1 MIGKKRCISLLSMI
15 AALCLVFG
23 LAVSVSAEQVT
34 IDPAQE
40 AQYIADFGNAWSGET
55 ARGNDYASLETIGGV
70 RTSLR
75 SNKALPG
82 EYTLDFTLRI
92 DDDTQANNGMLFTLR
107 LGNFRMV
114 VYEHN
119 VSFDGDAVN
128 GFTSHF
134 GESELWREF
143 NVPDNQD
150 QTGYAWMPFKA
161 TLQNGWNDQLRIDG
175 YYDFRLVVSETAV
188 DMYLVP
194 TCNILT
200 SGMVEKFKRY
210 TVNLTPEA
218 DLSGYAVF
226 ESAEPAADPEDDSQF
241 EFAVGNV
248 RATNADGAEI
258 LRSNFLNSIVPI
270 GASEEAWIASNMDG
284 VQVST
289 GKTFITAAAGQGATL
304 TSDFALQDAS
314 GTTWSAVYEVRS
326 FGTHGTLAFEF
337 GVREGAESG
346 FTLGTLFQ
354 SESAGSKLDYLKGD
368 SYSNPTQN
376 PYGAP
381 LGMYYNSIRIKI
393 SKMNDTFYRYEY
405 SLFDGENWGA
415 FASCNTGSYA
425 RATDFSGMNGDS
437 SGNLRLSVVSMADR
451 AQAFSVELI
460 EVTGSVVGDKA
471 TPTVT
476 AEDDELVYNGQAQA
490 PAVTVGNAFG
500 FTSVSYSS
508 DNGGSYTAEM
518 PKDAGSYIVKYEC
531 AETFSNA
538 AASLEIPFTISPK
551 SVAVVWGNTELTYNG
566 ERQIPTATADT
577 GIAGETLTVTVT
589 VAEEKGT
596 NAETGITAT
605 ASIDNGN
612 YVLTNTET
620 TYSIVPKS
628 VAVVWSNTE
637 LTYNGERQIPT
648 ATADTGIAGETLTV
662 TVTVA
667 EEKGTNAEQNISAT
681 ASIANGNYTLTNAET
696 TYSIAKATPSITE
709 SPTLSAIEAGQTAGT
724 LSGGTASVAGTFSL
738 ADAQKVYAEAGTYQV
753 DVVFTP
759 EDSNNYET
767 VTLQISLTV
776 EEAETPTDPGDD
788 TPTDPGDDTPT
799 DPGESDGQGGGC
811 SGSMTAAVF
820 VPALALM
827 AAGVCLLIKRKN

>member
-55 ARGNDYASLETIGGV
+55 ARGNDYASLETIGGE

-75 SNKALPG
+75 SNKQLPG
-82 EYTLDFTLRI
+82 NYTLDFTLRI

-119 VSFDGDAVN
+119 VSFDGDAVVEN
-128 GFTSHF
+128 GIVSHF
-134 GESELWREF
+134 GASELWRVF

-150 QTGYAWMPFKA
+150 QTGYAWMPFKT

-175 YYDFRLVVSETAV
+175 YYDFRLVVSETTV
-188 DMYLVP
+188 EMYLVP

-200 SGMVEKFKRY
+200 SGMEEKYKRY

-226 ESAEPAADPEDDSQF
+226 ESAETGNPSAFSY
-241 EFAVGNV
+241 AVGDV
-248 RATNADGAEI
+248 RATDADGAEI

-270 GASEEAWIASNMDG
+270 GASAEAWIASNMDG

-289 GKTFITAAAGQGATL
+289 GKSFLTAAAGEGATL
-304 TSDFALQDAS
+304 TSDFALQDAF

-326 FGTHGTLAFEF
+326 LGTHGTLAFEF

-354 SESAGSKLDYLKGD
+354 SETAGSKLDYFSGD
-368 SYSNPTQN
+368 AFADPTQN

-381 LGMYYNSIRIKI
+381 LGMYYNAIRIKI
-393 SKMNDTFYRYEY
+393 SKLNDTFYGYEY
-405 SLFDGENWGA
+405 SLFDGENWGE

-425 RATDFSGMNGDS
+425 RVTDFSGMNGDS
-437 SGNLRLSVVSMADR
+437 SGALRLSLVPMADR

-460 EVTGSVVGDKA
+460 EVTGSVAGEKA
-471 TPTVT
+471 TPAVT
-476 AEDDELVYNGQAQA
+476 ATEDEFVYNGQAQA
-490 PAVTVGNAFG
+490 PAVTVENAFG
-500 FTSVSYSS
+500 FTSVTYRSNDDS
-508 DNGGSYTAEM
+508 SYTAEM
-518 PKDAGSYIVKYEC
+518 PKDAGSYIAKYEC
-531 AETFSNA
+531 AESFGNA
-538 AASLEIPFTISPK
+538 AASVEIPFTISPK

-577 GIAGETLTVTVT
+577 GIAGETLTITVT

-596 NAETGITAT
+596 NAEQNIAAT
-605 ASIDNGN
+605 ASMWTANGN
-612 YVLTNTET
+612 YTLTNTET

-637 LTYNGERQIPT
+637 LTYSGERQIPT
-648 ATADTGIAGETLTV
+648 ATADTGIAGETLTIA
-662 TVTVA
+662 VTVA
-667 EEKGTNAEQNISAT
+667 EEKGTNAEQNISVT

-788 TPTDPGDDTPT
+788 TPTDPGDND
-799 DPGESDGQGGGC
+799 GEGGGC